1 MGAGVQGL
9 ELLLAAHCMQ
19 AGFAEARGG
28 RPDLAQASGVP
39 VSVLV
44 RGVGGVVEV
53 VGVNS
58 VLIWF
63 VVAAFM
69 TFGLVSALAVLHLP
83 IVVGG
88 RICGPPSVGGFLS
101 LRMVAHPSPSISTL
115 HSGRSPNLIPERG
128 PLRPY

>member
-44 RGVGGVVEV
+44 RGVGGVVLVLVDILLELGAKAV
-53 VGVNS
+53 VCANTRNLPIILRQLCGIQIVRLHEAYGS
-58 VLIWF
+58 VL
-63 VVAAFM
+63 
-69 TFGLVSALAVLHLP
+69 
-83 IVVGG
+83 
-88 RICGPPSVGGFLS
+88 
-101 LRMVAHPSPSISTL
+101 
-115 HSGRSPNLIPERG
+115 PERR
-128 PLRPY
+128 RPIHTLSNRIRNCFE